1 MLKDDSRSTI
11 TNPSLAE
18 RIAAVAMAI
27 ADYRI
32 WDAKMIRRYGP
43 LYYLRLGLPV
53 H

>member
-1 MLKDDSRSTI
+1 MPKDDPNPTI
-11 TNPSLAE
+11 KSPSLAD

-32 WDAKMIRRYGP
+32 WDAKMIRRHGP